1 MEFTDKID
9 FTEGTKLTWPLKIL
23 FFFGGLITM
32 STMLGFFALLFQNA
46 DESVITCFGI
56 CMTAGAIYL
65 TRVIDSEKFILSVA
79 YPLCLIGIFLINI
92 GFIDSIE
99 TIIFLNILVLV
110 IAWIFCRNHLMRQ
123 IFLLAIFALIPLV
136 FIDLKHISHSI
147 FIHYIF
153 FFYAVILLAVYGLT
167 IMYDADK
174 FDKENIYAQYI
185 PTIRFCT
192 VVTAIG
198 YARTSAMIGYIDTV
212 LGSDLFSFNGI
223 VGSIICATF
232 TFVVAYKLLS
242 KQVKDTQKF
251 AWSIGLIF
259 LGCIASCISPEMALA
274 TLGLVLT
281 YTVLDYFGVAICG
294 LFMIYALSIFYYDLN
309 ITLIYKSYL
318 LMASGIVFLS
328 LFYFIK
334 KLAK

>member
-1 MEFTDKID
+1 MSYVF
-9 FTEGTKLTWPLKIL
+9 LKKPY
-23 FFFGGLITM
+23 
-32 STMLGFFALLFQNA
+32 
-46 DESVITCFGI
+46 GI
-56 CMTAGAIYL
+56 ISEENEVQIYNYL
-65 TRVIDSEKFILSVA
+65 TQ
-79 YPLCLIGIFLINI
+79 
-92 GFIDSIE
+92 SIE
-99 TIIFLNILVLV
+99 KTYRFAEKVPKDFLSRVAMYQITDAEKLLSESTDFEKSFIAKLVKENTYV
-110 IAWIFCRNHLMRQ
+110 HVVNEITEE
-123 IFLLAIFALIPLV
+123 
-136 FIDLKHISHSI
+136 ISQTE
-147 FIHYIF
+147 
-153 FFYAVILLAVYGLT
+153 T

-198 YARTSAMIGYIDTV
+198 YARASAMIGYMETLLKTDFFV
-212 LGSDLFSFNGI
+212 SNGI

-259 LGCIASCISPEMALA
+259 LGCVASCISPEMALA

-318 LMASGIVFLS
+318 LMASGIVFIS